1 MTLAAHAQSLIG
13 YHQWANEKILEQASR
28 LGDDD
33 LGRDLPV
40 THTSIRA
47 VLVHML
53 GTMTFWHANWTHTE
67 RREPDVSTHALLVE
81 AYAAAHTDL
90 RAFAERLTDAD
101 WARSEPWWQQATGHS
116 EELPLGD
123 TIVQVVN
130 HGTQHRSE
138 IAVMLTE
145 LGCSPGDLDYL
156 NYAFRKR

>member
-1 MTLAAHAQSLIG
+1 MTLASHAQSLIG
-13 YHQWANEKILEQASR
+13 FHQWANEKILEQAAR
-28 LGDDD
+28 LSDDD
-33 LGRDLPV
+33 LSRDLPV

-67 RREPDVSTHALLVE
+67 RRQPDVSTRERLVE
-81 AYAAAHTDL
+81 AYASAHADL
-90 RAFAERLTDAD
+90 RAFAARLTDDD
-101 WARSEPWWQQATGHS
+101 WERSEPWWRQATGRA